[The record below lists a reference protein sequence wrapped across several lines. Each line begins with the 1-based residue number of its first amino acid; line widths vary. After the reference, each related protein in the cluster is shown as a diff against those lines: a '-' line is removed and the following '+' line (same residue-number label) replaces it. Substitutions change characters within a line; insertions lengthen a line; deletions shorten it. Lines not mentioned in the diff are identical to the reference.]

1 MQKKQYPAINFMI
14 VKTISKQHSAYSH
27 SFVEVFDEKNT
38 PVIVFFQHL
47 VAYSSVFLL
56 SFTIRL
62 ISKNYIHR
70 PPIVQY
76 NKFSQFMKEC
86 FIKTRKKR
94 FL

>member
-1 MQKKQYPAINFMI
+1 MI

-38 PVIVFFQHL
+38 PAIVFFLHL

-56 SFTIRL
+56 SFTYSFDQQKL
-62 ISKNYIHR
+62 YL
-70 PPIVQY
+70 PIVQY